1 MKRTQKF
8 PEPVQMARYFFPNII
23 LSYSILYYTIPLPT
37 LHYNMYSTSTNTS
50 NHWVLRSYGKW
61 RWVVD
66 ASQRF
71 HGIQPSSRRVEGC
84 EKKTGTLH
92 SYYQLEW
99 GKY

>member
-50 NHWVLRSYGKW
+50 NH
-61 RWVVD
+61 
-66 ASQRF
+66 
-71 HGIQPSSRRVEGC
+71 
-84 EKKTGTLH
+84 
-92 SYYQLEW
+92 
-99 GKY
+99 